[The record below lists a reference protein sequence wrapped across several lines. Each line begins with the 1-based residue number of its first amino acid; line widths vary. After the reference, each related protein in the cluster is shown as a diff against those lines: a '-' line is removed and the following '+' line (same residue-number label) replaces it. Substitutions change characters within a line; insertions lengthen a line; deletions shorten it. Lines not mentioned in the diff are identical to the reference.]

1 MAQEGEVRARF
12 AYPVEAFPKPCEGP
26 NGMQWS
32 NEGLW
37 VVDQVLDDAYLL
49 DESGKVLRKLRTVT
63 ENSSGVTVGGG
74 YLWTASN
81 GTTALRP
88 FRSTD
93 THRSAVLKLNP
104 WDGGLLDR
112 FPTTESEYIHG
123 IEWDNG
129 LMWITA
135 FSPESLV
142 LVEPRD
148 FRVVRKFLVH
158 MKRPHGL
165 AVEGDGIWCAH
176 TSDKV
181 ILKYH
186 KESGRVIDSIS
197 LPKDGPAPH
206 GLAIRNGELWYCDI
220 APMSGIYRVVMKNI

>member
-1 MAQEGEVRARF
+1 
-12 AYPVEAFPKPCEGP
+12 
-26 NGMQWS
+26 
-32 NEGLW
+32 
-37 VVDQVLDDAYLL
+37 
-49 DESGKVLRKLRTVT
+49 VT

-81 GTTALRP
+81 GVTALRP

-93 THRSAVLKLNP
+93 THKSAVLKLNP

-142 LVEPRD
+142 LVDPRD
-148 FRVVRKFLVH
+148 FRVIQKFLVH

-165 AVEGDGIWCAH
+165 AVESDGI
-176 TSDKV
+176 
-181 ILKYH
+181 
-186 KESGRVIDSIS
+186 
-197 LPKDGPAPH
+197 
-206 GLAIRNGELWYCDI
+206 
-220 APMSGIYRVVMKNI
+220 